1 MTADTTIQ
9 SLTRDGVRW
18 QVAAAHFGLFK
29 ELVAGKTG
37 DIFASKDCV
46 LKENVT
52 RAIACVRRGEGPG
65 LFVKKFKKRGFI
77 GLLRLR
83 LGKSQA
89 HQEWRNLLEAKKRNM
104 LVPDPVCLG
113 VAKDCAYLATIEIP
127 GARPLIEIL
136 RSEAGIQGNVVER
149 LAARVAEMHDAGLV
163 HNDLHLGNFLVS
175 PESPEY
181 ILIDLHRA
189 RFVEEVSVPEA
200 AANLGQLFYS
210 LSLTGSEE
218 DCEHLL
224 EEYVKTRNL
233 VGSGLEEASA
243 AEAHR
248 WGMRHER
255 SRTGRCLRNSSGF
268 IAESKAGRRIFRRR
282 DADIDPGEV
291 LDEHRKT
298 LAAAGP
304 RVLKDSPKSRLTVYD
319 RPSGGR
325 LVVKQ
330 HKSGGASGLLEV
342 LTRGSRLRREWVNAN
357 GLAVRGHKT
366 PLPLAL
372 VEDGPPWNRNA
383 WLICEY
389 LTDAQPLDEFLR
401 DRFGGKPDSFSH
413 KDKAQVLRALAGEI
427 RRLHDGKIYHKD
439 MKANNIMVLQ
449 GEEGVSFFFL
459 DLDRVRF
466 DRELDEA
473 EIAAA
478 LAALNAA
485 VPNFISLSDRMLFY
499 RAYRRI
505 KRLDEGEKRIIGS
518 IVRRSAE
525 RNHFWRPP
533 CQ

>member
-9 SLTRDGVRW
+9 RLTRDGVRW
-18 QVAAAHFGLFK
+18 QVAAGHRELFE

-37 DIFASKDCV
+37 GVFSSKDYV
-46 LKENVT
+46 LKENLT
-52 RAIACVRRGEGPG
+52 RAIARVRRGKGPG
-65 LFVKKFKKRGFI
+65 LFIKKFKKRGFI

-83 LGKSQA
+83 FGKSQA
-89 HQEWRNLLEAKKRNM
+89 HQEWRNLLEAKKRDM
-104 LVPDPVCLG
+104 LVPEPVGLG
-113 VAKDCAYLATIEIP
+113 VAKDCAYLATVEIP
-127 GARPLIEIL
+127 DARPLIEIL
-136 RSEAGIQGNVVER
+136 RSEASVPGEMVER
-149 LAARVAEMHDAGLV
+149 LAARVAEMHKAGLV

-175 PESPEY
+175 PASQEY
-181 ILIDLHRA
+181 VLTDFHRA
-189 RFVEEVSVPEA
+189 RFVEKVNVPDA
-200 AANLGQLFYS
+200 AANLGQLVYS
-210 LSLTGSEE
+210 LSLVGSGE

-224 EEYVKTRNL
+224 EEYVKRRNL
-233 VGSGLEEASA
+233 VGSGLEEASI
-243 AEAHR
+243 AEARR
-248 WGMRHER
+248 WGTRHER
-255 SRTGRCLRNSSGF
+255 SRTRRCLRNSSIF

-282 DADIDPGEV
+282 DVDLDLGEL

-304 RVLKDSPKSRLTVYD
+304 QVLKDSPKSRLTVYD
-319 RPSGGR
+319 RPSGER

-330 HKSGGASGLLEV
+330 HKSSGASGLLEV

-389 LTDAQPLDEFLR
+389 LTDAQPLDELLR

-449 GEEGVSFFFL
+449 EKEGVSFFFL

-473 EIAAA
+473 ETAAA

-499 RAYRRI
+499 KAYRGT

-525 RNHFWRPP
+525 RNHFWQSP